1 MNRRFIWKRWLLQ
14 ERGSE
19 IKLLQQKV
27 AQMGDAEG
35 QLRMDLEAERSR
47 TKVLWTLP
55 YKMSIYLLC
64 FQKGFRTR

>member
-1 MNRRFIWKRWLLQ
+1 
-14 ERGSE
+14 
-19 IKLLQQKV
+19 
-27 AQMGDAEG
+27 MGDAEG

-55 YKMSIYLLC
+55 YKMNIYLLC